1 MEEKEEIKKEIKPN
15 PFKNAF
21 IKKQN
26 NMNNVFRNKFVQ
38 PKMIRRNSKGR

>member
-1 MEEKEEIKKEIKPN
+1 MEEKEEPKKEIKQN
-15 PFKNAF
+15 PFQNAF

-26 NMNNVFRNKFVQ
+26 NINGIFRKKFVQ